1 MLDIQSS
8 PNISYLK
15 KYCIRNVLQETDSV
29 SAVCDRVVP
38 ILCEKEGMQ
47 MIQLKYQFVCISGW
61 KRYLS
66 ANFFFL
72 QCRRTFHAS

>member
-47 MIQLKYQFVCISGW
+47 MIQLKS
-61 KRYLS
+61 KLDALS
-66 ANFFFL
+66 EFNGSIFL
-72 QCRRTFHAS
+72 FLFLNYNLQ